1 MKIISA
7 INFKGGVG
15 KTTVIW
21 LLAKYIAVKN
31 QKKVLVVD
39 IDSQMNLTLDVHFD
53 ELKGRFNKEF
63 ESWYLQHIKNNR
75 TFLDALKAFENGKGN
90 FFDFPINATMIYKMS
105 EKLHFIPSSDDMYW
119 LESDIGNRD
128 RVKNFVKIFLN
139 KLDKTTNLEYD
150 YVLFDCPPYFNALS
164 HSVLSNSD
172 LIIIPVNPDVFA
184 STDINEMLEGLSR
197 RIQPLPPAKIG
208 VVMNKAKTM
217 RDVYLTPESKKF
229 LKDAKQAKTT
239 IEHRGISIEVFDS
252 CIPDKSDIKKAMPT
266 EKFPQEF
273 DECFSVLWSKLKG
286 IVE

>member
-15 KTTVIW
+15 KTTITW
-21 LLAKYIAVKN
+21 LLAKFLAVKN
-31 QKKVLVVD
+31 QKNVLVVD
-39 IDSQMNLTLDVHFD
+39 IDSQMCLTLAVHFD
-53 ELKGRFNKEF
+53 EEKGRFKKDF
-63 ESWYLQHIKNNR
+63 ESWYLQHIKNKK
-75 TFLDALKAFENGKGN
+75 TFLDALESFEKGKGN
-90 FFDFPINATMIYKMS
+90 FLDYPISASMIYKMS
-105 EKLHFIPSSDDMYW
+105 EKLHFIPSTDDMYW
-119 LESDIGNRD
+119 LESDISNRD
-128 RVKNFVKIFLN
+128 RVKSFVKVFLN
-139 KLDKTTNLEYD
+139 KLEHTTNFDYD
-150 YVLFDCPPYFNALS
+150 YVFFDCPAYFNALT

-229 LKDAKQAKTT
+229 LKDAKQAKTS

-252 CIPDKSDIKKAMPT
+252 CIPEKGDIKKAMPT

-273 DECFSVLWSKLKG
+273 EECFSSLWSKLKG
-286 IVE
+286 LVE